1 MARIGVVGAPAE
13 SYMIDHVDH
22 QGLCVPLIDAAIKT
36 EPHEDVAATAVTT
49 TTTTATTTTSQGV
62 SQMS

>member
-13 SYMIDHVDH
+13 SYMIDH

-49 TTTTATTTTSQGV
+49 TTTTATTTTTTSQGV